1 MNVAKLAPEPWSRKM
16 HGGGPAGA
24 EGEPPSLDAFPS
36 LRTAVA
42 RSHRTFDVN
51 HLPLDLQRVVAD
63 LTEKYDRAYALR
75 VAFTIRTAVE
85 LHRGWHMTLLTSKI
99 MQQLKD
105 RFDLSLTWKL
115 GVLRL
120 ECRPEQESNS
130 RGASMPP
137 TH

>member
-1 MNVAKLAPEPWSRKM
+1 MNVAKLAPEPYC
-16 HGGGPAGA
+16 GGPAGA
-24 EGEPPSLDAFPS
+24 EGEPPNLDSFPS

-51 HLPLDLQRVVAD
+51 HLPLDLQRVVVD

-99 MQQLKD
+99 MQQLK
-105 RFDLSLTWKL
+105 
-115 GVLRL
+115 GPLR
-120 ECRPEQESNS
+120 P
-130 RGASMPP
+130 
-137 TH
+137 